1 MEVRIALLSDGFSR
15 KKSSEDELLC
25 SNDEFK
31 GLCDSLPLRDRLTLF
46 IELLSFVSDVDLTCL
61 LLLVVEL
68 FRSRVDARLA
78 AEAAVAP
85 AMIFLILI
93 KYWM

>member
-1 MEVRIALLSDGFSR
+1 MEVGIALLSDGFSR

-25 SNDEFK
+25 WLTNDEFK

-68 FRSRVDARLA
+68 FRSRVDEAIRLA

-85 AMIFLILI
+85 AMIFLI
-93 KYWM
+93 